1 MTKQPLTIREAT
13 QDDDDEIAQ
22 HLYHLM
28 VELGASAQAMAP
40 DWLYKTHIFIEKV
53 RQDLHYQGFI
63 AEMND
68 QVVGSV
74 SCQIL
79 ELYPILNLE
88 YQKGYIWGLYV
99 APSHRRQGIA
109 TQLMQAAQHYLQSI
123 GCTRA
128 VLHASETGRGVYERL
143 DYLDSNE
150 MTLNLT

>member
-1 MTKQPLTIREAT
+1 MENQFFSIREAT
-13 QDDDDEIAQ
+13 DDDDGAISQ

-28 VELGASAQAMAP
+28 VELGSSAHAMAP
-40 DWLYKTHIFIEKV
+40 DWRHKTDLFIEKV
-53 RQDLHYQGFI
+53 RQKLQYQGFM
-63 AEMND
+63 AEING

-88 YQKGYIWGLYV
+88 YKKGYIWGLYV

-109 TQLMQAAQHYLQSI
+109 TELMQVAQGYLKSI

-128 VLHASETGRGVYERL
+128 VLHASETGKLVYQRL
-143 DYLDSNE
+143 GYGDSNE
-150 MTLNLT
+150 MVLNLT